1 MRRIALTI
9 GVASALALGAPAVAS
24 AHRHHHRHHHARV
37 RVEGFGAISGVPN
50 MAPGSTAGTVTS
62 FENGVLTITLNDGSI
77 VKGAVK
83 EQTEIRCASSEPA
96 AHASDHGE
104 GSQNGA
110 GDEGQQGNDREEA
123 MESENGQ
130 ENENE
135 DQPSPSAC
143 GPASLVHG
151 ALVQAAEL
159 QITPAGAVF
168 EEVELAG

>member
-50 MAPGSTAGTVTS
+50 MAPGSTAGMVTS

-83 EQTEIRCASSEPA
+83 EQTEIRCQTSEPT
-96 AHASDHGE
+96 AHESDHGE

-110 GDEGQQGNDREEA
+110 GEGQRGNDREEA
-123 MESENGQ
+123 MESEDGQ

-135 DQPSPSAC
+135 DQPSPPAC

-159 QITPAGAVF
+159 EITPAGAVF